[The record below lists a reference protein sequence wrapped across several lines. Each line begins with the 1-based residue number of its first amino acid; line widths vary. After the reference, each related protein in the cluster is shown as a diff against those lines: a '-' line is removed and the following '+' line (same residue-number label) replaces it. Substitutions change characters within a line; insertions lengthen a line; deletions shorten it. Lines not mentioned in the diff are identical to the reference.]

1 MPRPAPANALQAL
14 APAPPVRM
22 WIALLSL
29 AILSTLG
36 VAWSLAGRVP
46 LRARGHGI
54 IVSGELP
61 VRVTAPAAG
70 RVTKVHRAV
79 GDSVSAGELI
89 AEIDV
94 PEIRQQLTEAQGL
107 LTALQQSDRKLHAEE
122 QQSIAALVA
131 ATARPDGAAAMAE
144 ANALE
149 RMDDLLAARASRA
162 TEVERVSATV
172 RRLFQAQEEM
182 TQIRAAAAGTVVAID
197 ADAGSTVERGM
208 AVVQISPVPADGRV
222 RCIATMD
229 DADRG
234 RVAPGMPVRLSP
246 ERTRPEIHGFVRGTV
261 ERVTGAGDE
270 DSSET
275 VIILIDADASAPSGV
290 AWVGGSGVPDRMAPV
305 SGAEVIV
312 TVEEVAPI
320 AMAMPWL
327 ARQ

>member
-14 APAPPVRM
+14 APVPPVRM

-29 AILSTLG
+29 AILSSLG

-54 IVSGELP
+54 IVSGESP

-79 GDSVSAGELI
+79 GDSVSAGELV
-89 AEIDV
+89 AELDV
-94 PEIRQQLTEAQGL
+94 PELRQQLTEAQGL
-107 LTALQQSDRKLHAEE
+107 LTALQQSDRTLRAEE

-131 ATARPDGAAAMAE
+131 AMARPDGAAALTE
-144 ANALE
+144 ARALE
-149 RMDDLLAARASRA
+149 RMDGVLAARASRA
-162 TEVERVSATV
+162 TEMERVSATV
-172 RRLFQAQEEM
+172 RRLIQAQEET

-197 ADAGSTVERGM
+197 ADTGSTVDRGM
-208 AVVQISPVPADGRV
+208 SLARIAPVAADGRV
-222 RCIATMD
+222 RCIASMQA
-229 DADRG
+229 ADRG
-234 RVAPGMPVRLSP
+234 RIAPGMPVRLSP
-246 ERTRPEIHGFVRGTV
+246 ERTRPEIHGFLRGTV
-261 ERVTGAGDE
+261 ERVTGAGDAE
-270 DSSET
+270 SPET
-275 VIILIDADASAPSGV
+275 AIILIDADASAPSGV
-290 AWVGGSGVPDRMAPV
+290 AWVGGSGLPGRMAPV
-305 SGAEVIV
+305 SEAEVIV